1 MEKATAEKFFQ
12 AAQGDEQIRAAL
24 KGVKNEDEAAA
35 VAGRFG
41 YEVAGEEIRAYLSS
55 MSDKDMAGVSGG
67 RGIAG
72 PQTQTDPSAC
82 TGGILPREMMPDYQP
97 RWDDP
102 IQ

>member
-55 MSDKDMAGVSGG
+55 MSDKDMAGVAGG

-72 PQTQTDPSAC
+72 PQTQTS
-82 TGGILPREMMPDYQP
+82 GILPREMMPDYQP

>member
-12 AAQGDEQIRAAL
+12 AAQGDEQIRDAL

-41 YEVAGEEIRAYLSS
+41 YEITGEDVRAYVASI
-55 MSDKDMAGVSGG
+55 SDKDMAGVAGG

-72 PQTQTDPSAC
+72 PQTQTNPATR

-97 RWDDP
+97 RWDGP